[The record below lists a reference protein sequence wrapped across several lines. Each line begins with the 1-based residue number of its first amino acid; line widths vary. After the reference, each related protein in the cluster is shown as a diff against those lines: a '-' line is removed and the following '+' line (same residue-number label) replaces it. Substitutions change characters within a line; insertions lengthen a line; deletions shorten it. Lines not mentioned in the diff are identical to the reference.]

1 MSNEPKIQ
9 NDKESNKMETIDTTQ
24 DDSIIN
30 DSPESPSKNIL
41 TKSKSKY
48 LNFIFETPVSKI
60 KNEPIMPSTPQKT
73 QRTSKYEE
81 FIEKGRN
88 LMEIFEYL

>member
-9 NDKESNKMETIDTTQ
+9 NDKDSNKMETIDTSQ
-24 DDSIIN
+24 DDSTIN
-30 DSPESPSKNIL
+30 DSPQSPLKKIL

-60 KNEPIMPSTPQKT
+60 KNEPIMPYTPHKT
-73 QRTSKYEE
+73 KMPSKYGE